1 MNHINIPLKLKEFA
15 KNSPEL
21 QTLKQAEQSRRTV
34 RDLIAEGR
42 LIDAY
47 ERSADILRS
56 LREFPDYENTEFRAM
71 LASILFDLVE
81 LHYAF
86 KDYKQSE
93 KELETLFRLIE
104 ALLAKDPERFGPYHI
119 LAMELSTRILR
130 SRKKAIDMLAAQ
142 RAATAALYEKV
153 TSGMVAATDRLVD
166 SMRKTAQLLAS
177 SGDYKAALKYYAEA
191 IRYSKKR
198 TGKVSRKEVKMTI
211 EMAEVMLRQ
220 RSMHP
225 RASRLL
231 TAVLPHAINLET
243 IELEEEILALLSV
256 INNAKEREPRWRT
269 FLAKLTPARK
279 KVKSEK

>member
-1 MNHINIPLKLKEFA
+1 MTHINIPLNLKDFK

-21 QTLKQAEQSRRTV
+21 TILREAETCRKTV
-34 RDLIAEGR
+34 RDLIAEGK

-47 ERSADILRS
+47 ERSVEIMRS
-56 LREFPDYENTEFRAM
+56 MREFPDFDNTEFRAM
-71 LASILFDLVE
+71 LAGVLFDITE
-81 LHYAF
+81 LHYTL

-93 KELETLFRLIE
+93 KELEILFRVLE
-104 ALLAKDPERFGPYHI
+104 ALLKVDSERFAPYHI

-130 SRKKAIDMLAAQ
+130 SRKKTIDMLASQ
-142 RAATAALYEKV
+142 QAATAQLYEKV

-177 SGDYKAALKYYAEA
+177 SGDYRAALKFLAEA
-191 IRYSKKR
+191 IKFSKKR

-211 EMAEVMLRQ
+211 EMAEIMLRV

-225 RASRLL
+225 RAHRLL

-243 IELEEEILALLSV
+243 IELEEEILALLEV
-256 INNAKEREPRWRT
+256 LNNEKEREPRWRS
-269 FLAKLTPARK
+269 FIHKLTAK
-279 KVKSEK
+279 KPNKK